1 MHECTVYDDLEVPT
15 VINAS
20 GTKTRIGGSRIRPE
34 ALKAMTRA
42 AESFVRLSDLQA
54 AASNRIEEVTNAE
67 AGYVT
72 NGAAGALLLAAAAC
86 ITETDPGVMSRLP
99 DTTGVADEIVMPR
112 THRTGYDHALRTA
125 GATIVDI
132 GSNDKYLG
140 TGSRNVEPWEYADA
154 IGEETIAVAHIYK
167 SYGSPSLA
175 KVCEIAHENDVPVI
189 VDAAAELPPASNL
202 SWFIE
207 QGADLVAFSGGKA
220 IRGPQTTGILAGR
233 SDLIESVAVQHL
245 DMHAADAVW
254 EPPESL
260 LNTDQFD
267 GVPRQGIGRPLKVG
281 KEELVGLLRALE
293 LFVEEDHE
301 STRAEWRQ
309 RADHIGDALG
319 SKDGLKTTVVD
330 GGKSITPIV
339 DTHVTGQAP
348 VSATELVRALRHEE
362 PRVFVGADNLSDQR
376 ITINPM
382 CLTDT
387 EADYVVERIQA
398 NLAGDPT
405 ADKNTGTPD
414 GEGEI

>member
-1 MHECTVYDDLEVPT
+1 
-15 VINAS
+15 
-20 GTKTRIGGSRIRPE
+20 
-34 ALKAMTRA
+34 
-42 AESFVRLSDLQA
+42 
-54 AASNRIEEVTNAE
+54 
-67 AGYVT
+67 
-72 NGAAGALLLAAAAC
+72 
-86 ITETDPGVMSRLP
+86 
-99 DTTGVADEIVMPR
+99 
-112 THRTGYDHALRTA
+112 
-125 GATIVDI
+125 
-132 GSNDKYLG
+132 
-140 TGSRNVEPWEYADA
+140 
-154 IGEETIAVAHIYK
+154 
-167 SYGSPSLA
+167 
-175 KVCEIAHENDVPVI
+175 
-189 VDAAAELPPASNL
+189 
-202 SWFIE
+202 
-207 QGADLVAFSGGKA
+207 
-220 IRGPQTTGILAGR
+220 
-233 SDLIESVAVQHL
+233 
-245 DMHAADAVW
+245 
-254 EPPESL
+254 
-260 LNTDQFD
+260 
-267 GVPRQGIGRPLKVG
+267 LKVG